1 MSHPRLQAQNSA
13 NFDQFTDIVMRLLN
27 AAWGE
32 GWGTFCEA
40 FPNGT
45 EPNSVKLPVITY
57 MLKEMVPGVIGN
69 QGTREIKP
77 RHRGSFKQEADGIGP
92 QHIDV
97 YGRVF
102 DCEVVFEIWEE
113 NNTKA
118 TELATRFMDF
128 MDMYTGYIKSQ
139 GVKEVIFRRYSNEM
153 ESGEWK
159 DSISCRSLYYY
170 VRLEHLNE
178 VPSDVIEKVTGI
190 VGTPPGLS
198 DDSINEA
205 ITFNLGKKL

>member
-1 MSHPRLQAQNSA
+1 MTHPRMQAEKSA
-13 NFDQFTDIVMRLLN
+13 NFDQFTDIIMRLLN

-45 EPNSVKLPVITY
+45 DPNNVELPIITY
-57 MLKEMVPGVIGN
+57 TLTEMVPGVISKS
-69 QGTREIKP
+69 GTREIKP
-77 RHRGSFKQEADGIGP
+77 RHRATFRQEVSGNGP
-92 QHIDV
+92 RIVDV

-102 DCEVVFEIWEE
+102 DCKVVFEIWEE

-118 TELATRFMDF
+118 TELATKFMDF
-128 MDMYTGYIKSQ
+128 MDMYTGFIKSQ
-139 GVKEVIFRRYSNEM
+139 GVKEVIFEKYSNET

-159 DSISCRSLYYY
+159 DSIVCRSLYYY
-170 VRLEHLNE
+170 VRLEHLSE

-190 VGTPPGLS
+190 VSPKTNLL
-198 DDSINEA
+198 DDSIKEA
-205 ITFNLGKKL
+205 ITINLSE